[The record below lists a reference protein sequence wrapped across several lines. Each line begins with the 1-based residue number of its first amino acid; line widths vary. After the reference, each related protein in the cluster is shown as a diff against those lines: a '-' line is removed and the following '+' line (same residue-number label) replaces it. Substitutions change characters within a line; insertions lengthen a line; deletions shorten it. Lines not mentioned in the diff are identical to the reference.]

1 MGIVKKLNSKRE
13 LTVNL
18 FDKATFDERNFY
30 FETDELLT
38 MDHEFIVSR
47 VGMTKTNIYKTYYLP
62 ETERSRILGR
72 ESFVQRKVLSTA
84 YDNDSDN
91 EENFDS

>member
-1 MGIVKKLNSKRE
+1 M
-13 LTVNL
+13 

-38 MDHEFIVSR
+38 MDHESIVSR
-47 VGMTKTNIYKTYYLP
+47 VGLIKTNIFKTYYLP
-62 ETERSRILGR
+62 EIERSRILGR
-72 ESFVQRKVLSTA
+72 ESIVQRKVLSTA
-84 YDNDSDN
+84 YDIDSDN

>member
-1 MGIVKKLNSKRE
+1 MDSKIE

-38 MDHEFIVSR
+38 MDPESIVSR

-84 YDNDSDN
+84 YDFDSDN